1 MSEFWFLENYSASML
16 VSSMRTN
23 NLLDL
28 LRVWLD
34 KSADGK
40 VESRH
45 GGLSRGAVYLLRRDT
60 WVSHTRRF
68 YY

>member
-1 MSEFWFLENYSASML
+1 ML